1 MCCILVGNGPE
12 KQYPTEYDYPYI
24 TLQLQQFLR
33 LDCIWV
39 WYRLVGSKQLL
50 NSPYRLEGTVH
61 DVSKEFIAS
70 SGIFVTEF
78 PRTCIPSPRSWPP
91 QKPWFSGRWWWNH
104 IFATSYLIFRWFEGW
119 ELLSSLQRR
128 WDPTSL
134 RKNPHEAGVWN
145 DGGSPGV
152 ALGTL
157 GLWEPQ
163 SLWLISWKL

>member
-78 PRTCIPSPRSWPP
+78 PRTCIPSPDLDPP
-91 QKPWFSGRWWWNH
+91 RNHGLVGGDDEITYLRPVIWFFVDLRDGNYSARCKEGGIQLRLGKILTKPEFG
-104 IFATSYLIFRWFEGW
+104 TTEGVQ
-119 ELLSSLQRR
+119 ECPG
-128 WDPTSL
+128 DPGD
-134 RKNPHEAGVWN
+134 P
-145 DGGSPGV
+145 
-152 ALGTL
+152 GTL
-157 GLWEPQ
+157 GTPEPVAY
-163 SLWLISWKL
+163 